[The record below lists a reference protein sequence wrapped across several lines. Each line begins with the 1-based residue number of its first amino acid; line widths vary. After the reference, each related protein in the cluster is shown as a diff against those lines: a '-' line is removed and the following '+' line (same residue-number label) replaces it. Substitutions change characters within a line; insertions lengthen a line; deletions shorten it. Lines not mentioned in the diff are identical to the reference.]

1 MVLRLEVIDFNDPS
15 NQALVARMPESGT
28 AAIVYGAQ
36 LVVQQNQEAIF
47 FREGKAMD
55 RFGPGVHRLTTSNI
69 PILSKV
75 LNSPWEKSPFQA
87 CVYFVAK
94 QIFHDQRWGT
104 RQPIMI
110 RDPDFG
116 AVRLRGFGKF
126 AYRVSDA
133 SLLVNSLVGTQG
145 RITTQEINDFLRDS
159 VVSGLTDFLSTA
171 NVPLLQLPEK
181 FDEVAAAARVK
192 LAGEFSRYGLELV
205 QFVIS
210 SITPP
215 EEVERAIDAKMSE
228 RMGGRGAW
236 QPERRSPVEVSDLS
250 KSVEREPTRGSKE
263 PAGDSLNDPSL
274 TLQQATSLLEKAAIE
289 RGWKVN
295 SNGQDLLVNVPLGQF
310 RRQQVKVDF
319 GLKSDQSDEY
329 VGLWTVCGPMNPSN
343 AATMLRMNQHLLH
356 GGFSL
361 MQTGS
366 SELLVI
372 RSNLTLGSLTVNQ
385 LLETIAALAWQADSM
400 EQQLSGAQ
408 DRW

>member
-250 KSVEREPTRGSKE
+250 KSVEREPPRGSKE
-263 PAGDSLNDPSL
+263 PAGDSLNDP
-274 TLQQATSLLEKAAIE
+274 SLLEKAAIE